1 MLTALLVI
9 ILMVVVFAAGVVLGI
24 SGLLLTMI
32 NAAAEA
38 VVNGERDPR
47 IDDIA
52 ESLGRLIKQRAYK
65 KYGVTIESLDIEVA
79 SKLSRDSL

>member
-1 MLTALLVI
+1 MWTALLVI
-9 ILMVVVFAAGVVLGI
+9 ILLIVVFVVGVVLGI

-52 ESLGRLIKQRAYK
+52 ESFGRLIKQRAYK
-65 KYGVTIESLDIEVA
+65 KYGVTIESLDLDVA
-79 SKLSRDSL
+79 STLSRDSL